1 MITVSL
7 CMIVKNEEE
16 KLGNCLDC
24 LKDLVDEMIIVDT
37 GSSDR
42 TIEIAK
48 SYGAKVFEFE
58 WTGSFSDARNYS
70 FEQAT
75 CDFIYSADADEIID
89 EENRERFKQL
99 KNDIDELDIDVV
111 QMYYCNQLSHNTVYN
126 YDRELRPKL
135 FRRLRKYVWHDPI
148 HEMVKLDSTVCNS
161 DIEIQH
167 NPTEDHGERD
177 LAAFRRA
184 VREGEYISKRLHNM
198 YARELFMVGTDED
211 FMLAKEFFEDAIAD
225 NGRDLDQIKEAACV
239 LAHVA
244 VIDGK
249 TEEILKY
256 SLKDLTT
263 IPSSE
268 MCFELGTYYR
278 NKGDLDEAI
287 VWYYNA
293 AYETSPILDIHRGG
307 DMAIRKIAE
316 CYRELGNLEQAEDY
330 ESEADKWEIP
340 SGDMQQTIL

>member
-7 CMIVKNEEE
+7 CMIVKNEED
-16 KLGNCLDC
+16 KLATCLDC
-24 LKDLVDEMIIVDT
+24 VKDLVDEMIIVDT

-48 SYGAKVFEFE
+48 SYGAKVFNFE

-70 FEQAT
+70 FAQAT
-75 CDFIYSADADEIID
+75 CDFIYTADADETID
-89 EENRERFKQL
+89 EENRERFRQL
-99 KNDIDELDIDVV
+99 KEDINELDIDVV
-111 QMYYCNQLSHNTVYN
+111 QMYYANQLSHNTVYN
-126 YDRELRPKL
+126 YDRELRPKM
-135 FRRLRKYVWHDPI
+135 FRRVRNFIWQDPI
-148 HEMVKLDSTVCNS
+148 HETIKLEPTVCNS
-161 DIEIQH
+161 EIEIQH

-184 VREGEYISKRLHNM
+184 TREGAYISKRLHGM

-211 FMLAKEFFEDAIAD
+211 FMLAKEFFTESILDT
-225 NGRDLDQIKEAACV
+225 GRDLDQIKEAACV
-239 LAHVA
+239 LAHIA
-244 VIDGK
+244 VLDGSV
-249 TEEILKY
+249 EELLKY

-268 MCFELGTYYR
+268 MCYELGNFYR

-293 AYETSPILDIHRGG
+293 AYETSAILDVHRGG
-307 DMAIRKIAE
+307 DRAIRKIAE

-330 ESEADKWEIP
+330 ENEANHWEMP
-340 SGDMQQTIL
+340 KNEN